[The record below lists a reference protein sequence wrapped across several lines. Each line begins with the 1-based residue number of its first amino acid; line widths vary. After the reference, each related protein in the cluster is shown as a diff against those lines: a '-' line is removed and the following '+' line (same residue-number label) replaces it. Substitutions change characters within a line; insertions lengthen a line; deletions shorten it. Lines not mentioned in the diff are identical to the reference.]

1 MTRSNRLT
9 IERLGQV
16 EVDTLP
22 RLPRADIGALA
33 EAGGRLALLDGLR
46 PAA

>member
-16 EVDTLP
+16 AVETLP
-22 RLPRADIGALA
+22 HLERAEVGALA
-33 EAGGRLALLDGLR
+33 EAGSRLALLDGLR
-46 PAA
+46 A